1 MIKRLLRMNEFNDVR
16 VVLRN
21 DKHIYLENKTR
32 KKLWPDNTAQYYI
45 IIKTQWNGF

>member
-1 MIKRLLRMNEFNDVR
+1 MHKKSELKDEDVYKIKRLLRMNEFDDVR

-32 KKLWPDNTAQYYI
+32 KKL
-45 IIKTQWNGF
+45 